1 MKNWKERL
9 SDPQNEKIKPRTLTE
24 LYGMERLLVEHHR
37 GILGYG
43 TDCIRIAATF
53 GVLVVEGEELRLCC
67 MSRSQLVIRGKLVR
81 LSVEGVC

>member
-1 MKNWKERL
+1 
-9 SDPQNEKIKPRTLTE
+9 
-24 LYGMERLLVEHHR
+24 MERLLVEHHR

-43 TDCIRIAATF
+43 TDCIRIAATY